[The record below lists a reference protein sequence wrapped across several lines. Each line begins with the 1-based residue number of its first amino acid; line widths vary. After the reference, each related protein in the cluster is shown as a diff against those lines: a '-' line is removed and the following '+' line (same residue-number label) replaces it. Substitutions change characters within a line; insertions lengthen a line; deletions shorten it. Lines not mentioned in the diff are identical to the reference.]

1 VPTPDRGSGEDA
13 HDAVAAADAAARAV
27 ENARAAARSA
37 ADTTTAAHESVSSAG
52 DVASAAKDATAAT
65 VAAAA
70 DAAAEVADKA
80 ATAVQA
86 DAMRQALE
94 TAALAVVALE
104 TIAANLSDDVDPD
117 GARRTAAEVAARVA
131 EEVIVQA
138 QATAAAAAKV
148 AHAVNVAADE
158 AAIAAATAAA
168 IVDLAAGN
176 AETSAHAVEGASA
189 ETETASD
196 AVVTST
202 ARVADITH
210 RRLARLRQ
218 HPLVKQLRAALDGNE
233 LRLHYQPMYSLG
245 TGAMVGVEALLR
257 WQHPQRGLL
266 PPAEFLEVAEGPHLV
281 TPIGDWVIAT
291 AVRQAAHWGRAVGDR
306 APMMWVNISCDQFG
320 RQHLTSL
327 IGSLLMAESLPA
339 AKLGIEVTERQLATR
354 VNDVATDLLT
364 LRDMGVG
371 LAVDDFGTGYAS
383 LDYLRRFTFDEIK
396 IDRTFIAGLGTDP
409 TDTAVTSSI
418 VALGRSLGL
427 TVVAEGV
434 ETQAQHDR
442 LRLLGC
448 SVTQGYLLQR
458 PAPAHVIDDLL
469 RRPSVNA

>member
-1 VPTPDRGSGEDA
+1 
-13 HDAVAAADAAARAV
+13 
-27 ENARAAARSA
+27 
-37 ADTTTAAHESVSSAG
+37 
-52 DVASAAKDATAAT
+52 
-65 VAAAA
+65 
-70 DAAAEVADKA
+70 
-80 ATAVQA
+80 
-86 DAMRQALE
+86 MRQALE

-117 GARRTAAEVAARVA
+117 GAKRVAAEVAARVA
-131 EEVIVQA
+131 EEVIAQA
-138 QATAAAAAKV
+138 NATAAAAAKV
-148 AHAVNVAADE
+148 AQAVTIAADE

-168 IVDLAAGN
+168 IVDLAAGS
-176 AETSAHAVEGASA
+176 AETSAHAVAGSSA
-189 ETETASD
+189 QTETASD
-196 AVVTST
+196 AVVAST
-202 ARVADITH
+202 ERVADITH

-218 HPLVKQLRAALDGNE
+218 HPLVKQLRAALDRNE
-233 LRLHYQPMYSLG
+233 LRLHYQPMYSVG

-291 AVRQAAHWGRAVGDR
+291 AVKQAAAWHRLLGDR
-306 APMMWVNISCDQFG
+306 TPVMWVNISCDQFG
-320 RQHLTSL
+320 REHLTGL
-327 IGSLLMAESLPA
+327 IESLLATESLPG
-339 AKLGIEVTERQLATR
+339 AKVGIEVTERQLATR
-354 VNDVATDLLT
+354 VNDVAADLES
-364 LRDMGVG
+364 LRRMGVG

-418 VALGRSLGL
+418 VALGRSLKL

-458 PAPAHVIDDLL
+458 PAPSHVIDDLL
-469 RRPSVNA
+469 RRPSVHA